1 MGRVIR
7 RRRVPRRDDQRI
19 WQGRRVDKDLKDEWL
34 DELNSLLCMDLVS
47 ICQGHPD
54 QDRRFRRTPHI
65 TLRFKPLFA
74 TRVHAKQ
81 QVEWLRNIVLTHVQC
96 PKTAVEIESRIV
108 ARGVGD
114 SRQTVVV
121 RLFFSIENDGPTD
134 KWFEKM
140 VRSMD
145 AADADILAIYHM
157 AVRPFAHMI

>member
-54 QDRRFRRTPHI
+54 QDRCSRRTPHI

-74 TRVHAKQ
+74 TRVQTKQ

-96 PKTAVEIESRIV
+96 PKTAVEIESRVV
-108 ARGVGD
+108 ARDDGD
-114 SRQTVVV
+114 PRQTVVV
-121 RLFFSIENDGPTD
+121 RLFLSVENDGSTD

-140 VRSMD
+140 VRSID
-145 AADADILAIYHM
+145 AADADILKIHHLS
-157 AVRPFAHMI
+157 VRPFAYMI